1 MGGGVLG
8 MEVRM
13 ELVEG
18 VAIVGQDD
26 VKKTKGTF

>member
-1 MGGGVLG
+1 

-18 VAIVGQDD
+18 VAIVGQDN
-26 VKKTKGTF
+26 VKTKGMSLDRQW